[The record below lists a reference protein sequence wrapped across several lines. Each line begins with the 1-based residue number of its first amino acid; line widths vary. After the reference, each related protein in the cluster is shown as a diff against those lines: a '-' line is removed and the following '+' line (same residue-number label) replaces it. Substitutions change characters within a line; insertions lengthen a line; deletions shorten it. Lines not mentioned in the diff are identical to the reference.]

1 MSWPPQIT
9 VLLWGYPPHDDPP
22 HSQSRYI
29 QAVVPPRWFWR
40 LFPPGRPWELPL
52 NCIARAS
59 ALPPAFGQELVPG
72 FRGFWSDEAANL
84 LWQREHKWW
93 RVVGRWALAGTVGL
107 VTVVAFFT
115 AVVFVAYLVHP

>member
-1 MSWPPQIT
+1 MFWPPQIT

-29 QAVVPPRWFWR
+29 QVVVPPLWFWR
-40 LFPPGRPWELPL
+40 LFPPGPFQLPL

-59 ALPPAFGQELVPG
+59 ALPPAFGRELVPG
-72 FRGFWSDEAANL
+72 FRGFWSDEAAAL

-93 RVVGRWALAGTVGL
+93 RVAGRWTVAGTVGL
-107 VTVVAFFT
+107 ATVVAFFA
-115 AVVFVAYLVHP
+115 AVLFVAYLVHP